1 MDYAALVL
9 HASVLGGVFFLFF
22 YFNKCSLQPNCWTV
36 LWPPLA
42 DFIFEYRRLKPC
54 VVALIDFD
62 LSCCRL
68 PRPFPYLYG
77 FGTSPWRSTGLWTWS
92 AHFKA
97 PLTILL
103 QMPRYPHQPHQAP
116 PRMGSAR
123 LLFQSL
129 KSSALLMRWL
139 WSSPL
144 VPFQK

>member
-1 MDYAALVL
+1 MDYMQHWLCMHLCWVE
-9 HASVLGGVFFLFF
+9 FFLIFILCF
-22 YFNKCSLQPNCWTV
+22 LQPNCWTV
-36 LWPPLA
+36 LLPPLA

-77 FGTSPWRSTGLWTWS
+77 FGTSPWRSTGLWTCS
-92 AHFKA
+92 VHFKA

-103 QMPRYPHQPHQAP
+103 QMPHYPHQPHPAP

-129 KSSALLMRWL
+129 KSSALLTRWL
-139 WSSPL
+139 WISPL

>member
-1 MDYAALVL
+1 MDYMQHWFCMHLCWVE
-9 HASVLGGVFFLFF
+9 GFFCFF
-22 YFNKCSLQPNCWTV
+22 FKCSLQPNCWTV

-42 DFIFEYRRLKPC
+42 DFIFEYRRLKLC
-54 VVALIDFD
+54 VGALIDFD

-77 FGTSPWRSTGLWTWS
+77 FGTSPWRSTGLWTCS

-103 QMPRYPHQPHQAP
+103 QMPHYPHQPHQAP